1 MYQIEYK
8 GEKIEYTLIKSKIK
22 NMYIHIK
29 EGKVIV
35 KVPINLKDKYI
46 QDFIN
51 KKAKWI
57 YEKLKENKL
66 KLSKDEKIEQKDIA
80 RLGIIVE
87 QSVKKYSIR
96 LGVSPKKVRIKNI
109 KYAWG
114 SCSSKHNITINMQL
128 AKKDEKVIEY
138 VVLHEMCH
146 LIYMNHSKDFWDLIE
161 RYMPRYKEYKNDL
174 KNLN

>member
-1 MYQIEYK
+1 MHEIEYK
-8 GEKIEYTLIKSKIK
+8 GEKIKYTLIKSKIK

-29 EGKVIV
+29 DGKVIV
-35 KVPINLKDKYI
+35 KAPVKLKDKYI

-57 YEKLKENKL
+57 YEKLSENKL
-66 KLSKDEKIEQKDIA
+66 KSSRDDKIEPKDIE
-80 RLGIIVE
+80 RLEKTVKE
-87 QSVKKYSIR
+87 SVKKYSIR
-96 LGVSPKKVRIKNI
+96 LGITPQKVKIKKI

-114 SCSSKHNITINMQL
+114 SCSSKKNITINMHL

-146 LIYMNHSKDFWDLIE
+146 LIYMNHSKDFWSLVQKH
-161 RYMPRYKEYKNDL
+161 MPKYKEYKNKL
-174 KNLN
+174 H